1 MTVKLLLSEFV
12 DLPSQLEPL
21 RYFDFSPVPR
31 PPRFFRNLLL
41 SRSGIVTGTQN
52 IIIKIVQKNFN
63 IIMNRKYV
71 ALTIGT
77 WSLIRVGFST
87 TFMSSTI
94 LPRSSTTI
102 SYFKNKKLYSHH
114 IFVHDGERLF
124 QKNEKYLY
132 GNFHEQK
139 NYRKWTSKFE
149 NLPLEYEPSSDSE
162 FWRRSRRSRVSRN
175 LPRSISIK
183 KNGIFSI
190 WIFQLK

>member
-21 RYFDFSPVPR
+21 RYFDFSPVSR

-77 WSLIRVGFST
+77 
-87 TFMSSTI
+87 
-94 LPRSSTTI
+94 
-102 SYFKNKKLYSHH
+102 
-114 IFVHDGERLF
+114 
-124 QKNEKYLY
+124 
-132 GNFHEQK
+132 
-139 NYRKWTSKFE
+139 
-149 NLPLEYEPSSDSE
+149 
-162 FWRRSRRSRVSRN
+162 
-175 LPRSISIK
+175 
-183 KNGIFSI
+183 
-190 WIFQLK
+190 